1 MHRRVARASERTRGA
16 TVPPAAT
23 HAAGHQELRDS
34 RRLARAKAGVGPD
47 PSRAS
52 CRGEALAPANR
63 RDQVGA
69 SLSYTR
75 IVREA
80 APAADV
86 EPDFLELQWRILS
99 GLTHGAQ
106 WATLGVLDRTTKLS
120 AVDGVVHVRFTG
132 SPETLALQALQVL
145 QLVDIAEAAFT
156 DRAAAPA
163 GTTG

>member
-1 MHRRVARASERTRGA
+1 M
-16 TVPPAAT
+16 
-23 HAAGHQELRDS
+23 
-34 RRLARAKAGVGPD
+34 
-47 PSRAS
+47 
-52 CRGEALAPANR
+52 
-63 RDQVGA
+63 
-69 SLSYTR
+69 
-75 IVREA
+75 REA